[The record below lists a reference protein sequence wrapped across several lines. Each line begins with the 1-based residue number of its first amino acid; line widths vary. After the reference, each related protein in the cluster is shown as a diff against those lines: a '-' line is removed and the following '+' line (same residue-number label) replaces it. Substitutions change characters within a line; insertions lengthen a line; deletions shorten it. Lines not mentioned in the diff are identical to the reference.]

1 MQEYRLMY
9 GGDGINTNKMEDYRL
24 LELLQVH
31 QLLGRVSLRST
42 EEGTVIGD
50 FRCNLYDDMMH
61 EIEAEISKELG
72 LELDS
77 YGTVNRKYEHPLF
90 RAIEDIRTYLEE
102 SESVGGEI
110 DGWENL
116 QEDLKDLWDK
126 ALEENFPND

>member
-9 GGDGINTNKMEDYRL
+9 GGDGINTD
-24 LELLQVH
+24 
-31 QLLGRVSLRST
+31 
-42 EEGTVIGD
+42 
-50 FRCNLYDDMMH
+50 
-61 EIEAEISKELG
+61 
-72 LELDS
+72 
-77 YGTVNRKYEHPLF
+77 KYEHPLF

-116 QEDLKDLWDK
+116 QKDLKDLWDK